1 MVWKEIEMKKIL
13 VTGGIVFVS
22 RYVAEYFA
30 KQGNQVFVLNRNSS
44 K

>member
-1 MVWKEIEMKKIL
+1 MKKIL

-22 RYVAEYFA
+22 RYITEYYM
-30 KQGNQVFVLNRNSS
+30 KHSHLKKNV